1 MEPIAAAYHWQ
12 PETMLDLDVDE
23 LVRWADMA
31 SARLQVSEQATAA
44 HLARFMARMFGA
56 R

>member
-1 MEPIAAAYHWQ
+1 
-12 PETMLDLDVDE
+12 MLDLDLDE
-23 LVRWADMA
+23 LVRWSDLAI
-31 SARLQVSEQATAA
+31 ARLQVNEQATAA